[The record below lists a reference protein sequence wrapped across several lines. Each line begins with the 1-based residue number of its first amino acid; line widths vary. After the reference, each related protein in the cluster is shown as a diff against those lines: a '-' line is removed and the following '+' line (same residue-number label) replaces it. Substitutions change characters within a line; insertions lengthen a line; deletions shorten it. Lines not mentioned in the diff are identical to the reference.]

1 VNGYAASARVIRAQP
16 RLIDRRRWM
25 DGAPAWVAL
34 ETAIVEDVGLAAG
47 GDPATVTLA
56 ERWDRFRDR
65 WAQLTFFL
73 TDPNS
78 WR

>member
-1 VNGYAASARVIRAQP
+1 MNGYAASARVIRVQP
-16 RLIDRRRWM
+16 RLIEHRRWTEAA
-25 DGAPAWVAL
+25 GAWMAA
-34 ETAIVEDVGLAAG
+34 ETAVVEDVDVAAG
-47 GDPATVTLA
+47 GAGPAISLA

>member
-1 VNGYAASARVIRAQP
+1 VNGYAASARVIRVKP
-16 RLIDRRRWM
+16 RLIERGRWT
-25 DGAPAWVAL
+25 DGTPSWVAP
-34 ETAIVEDVGLAAG
+34 EAAAVEDVHLGTG
-47 GDPATVTLA
+47 GDPPAVSLA

>member
-1 VNGYAASARVIRAQP
+1 VNGYAASARVIRAKP
-16 RLIDRRRWM
+16 RLIDRGRWT
-25 DGAPAWVAL
+25 DSAPAWAAL
-34 ETAIVEDVGLAAG
+34 EPVVEDVDVVVG
-47 GDPATVTLA
+47 GGGPAVSLA
-56 ERWDRFRDR
+56 ERCERFRDR

>member
-1 VNGYAASARVIRAQP
+1 MNGYAASARVIRVQP

-34 ETAIVEDVGLAAG
+34 ETVVVEDVGAAAG
-47 GDPATVTLA
+47 GAEPAVSLA
-56 ERWDRFRDR
+56 ERWERFRDR

>member
-1 VNGYAASARVIRAQP
+1 MNGYAASARVIRVKP
-16 RLIDRRRWM
+16 RLIERGRWL
-25 DGAPAWVAL
+25 DGAPAWVAV
-34 ETAIVEDVGLAAG
+34 EPAAVEDVHLVAG
-47 GDPATVTLA
+47 DDPPAVSLA